1 MLDHKKSAR
10 FHLWH
15 RAMESRP
22 VSDHSTSY
30 THTQQMNGMFP
41 NQGLVNPIWIQ
52 VDHLFTILSL
62 WCPKWIEQIQTPGP
76 CIFSECGRV
85 SWQISRQVML
95 RTGMTNPPYIMQHL
109 DSVTWWN
116 PRKAR
121 RATCELN
128 WINHLRPV
136 LNKFGFNHQAF
147 IDTLGIFSCHEM
159 LGNAT
164 ILRDPAIN
172 RSNTGENGGIIGF
185 KTRILSLTEWQCWS
199 WKGGTSRTKIESDVS
214 PLKIQKHSLPTN
226 MVKWQNQ
233 SRTMGTRW
241 ENNFGL

>member
-1 MLDHKKSAR
+1 
-10 FHLWH
+10 
-15 RAMESRP
+15 
-22 VSDHSTSY
+22 
-30 THTQQMNGMFP
+30 MNGMFP
-41 NQGLVNPIWIQ
+41 SLIKGLLTPSESK
-52 VDHLFTILSL
+52 FTICLPSYL
-62 WCPKWIEQIQTPGP
+62 FGAQNESNRFRHRDLGFFRSADGFHGRFHDRWC
-76 CIFSECGRV
+76 CGRAWRILPT
-85 SWQISRQVML
+85 SCNTSIASLGETR
-95 RTGMTNPPYIMQHL
+95 
-109 DSVTWWN
+109 
-116 PRKAR
+116 RKAR
-121 RATCELN
+121 HATCELN
-128 WINHLRPV
+128 WINHLRPA

-147 IDTLGIFSCHEM
+147 IGTLGIFSCHEM

-214 PLKIQKHSLPTN
+214 PLKIQEHSFPTN

-241 ENNFGL
+241 ENNPGL